1 MENKYFT
8 PEISDLYIGYEC
20 EKNCNIIGVH
30 STEVEQVWLS
40 YTIHYDRDF
49 TNIESDIVDYR
60 VPYLT
65 KEQIE
70 AEGWELT
77 NDLGGQFKKENY
89 ILNFDYTTG
98 LYRLN
103 ICKSETKNNMY
114 LPDKFLFYGF
124 CKDINTFR
132 KIIKLLGI

>member
-20 EKNCNIIGVH
+20 EKNCNIIGAH

-65 KEQIE
+65 NEQIE
-70 AEGWELT
+70 AEGWEYVET
-77 NDLGGQFKKENY
+77 DINSIFTFKKSKY
-89 ILNFDYTTG
+89 ILYCNFITKKISIDFLVNNGGTSTLFTG
-98 LYRLN
+98 
-103 ICKSETKNNMY
+103 E
-114 LPDKFLFYGF
+114 

-132 KIIKLLGI
+132 KIIKLLEI

>member
-20 EKNCNIIGVH
+20 EKNCNIIGAH

-70 AEGWELT
+70 AEGWKETSKYKYEKIDSNITSYYGADHYLWIMHPAT
-77 NDLGGQFKKENY
+77 TVSGERYLANSFK
-89 ILNFDYTTG
+89 G
-98 LYRLN
+98 H
-103 ICKSETKNNMY
+103 
-114 LPDKFLFYGF
+114 

>member
-8 PEISDLYIGYEC
+8 PDIEDICIGYEC
-20 EKNCNIIGVH
+20 EKKCNIIGAH
-30 STEVEQVWLS
+30 SIEVEQVWLN
-40 YTIHYDRDF
+40 YTIHYDKDF
-49 TNIESDIVDYR
+49 TNIENDIVDYR

-70 AEGWELT
+70 DEGWKYDLDQTDGTITFVKKVKGRYYELHF
-77 NDLGGQFKKENY
+77 NSKKKEVLINHSS
-89 ILNFDYTTG
+89 D
-98 LYRLN
+98 
-103 ICKSETKNNMY
+103 S
-114 LPDKFLFYGF
+114 LPFK